1 MEQSIRRF
9 QALVIGEVLV
19 IVGLAAML
27 SEEYQNN
34 QFMRQWV
41 QTNFWPAGFLLNGYF
56 VTAVAGMLVG
66 IALACYRNRRACG
79 QAILGGL
86 RRLIWT
92 IRVSLAPVMGRF
104 VDGLII

>member
-1 MEQSIRRF
+1 MAEDVFDVTKLRMEQSIRRF

-41 QTNFWPAGFLLNGYF
+41 HSNFWPADFFLNGYF
-56 VTAVAGMLVG
+56 VTAIAGMLVG
-66 IALACYRNRRACG
+66 IALASYRNRRSRD
-79 QAILGGL
+79 QAILDAL
-86 RRLIWT
+86 RRLI
-92 IRVSLAPVMGRF
+92 
-104 VDGLII
+104 

>member
-1 MEQSIRRF
+1 MTEEVFDVTKLRLETSLRRF
-9 QALVIGEVLV
+9 RALVIGEVV
-19 IVGLAAML
+19 IIVGLAAML

-66 IALACYRNRRACG
+66 VALASYRNRRSRD
-79 QAILGGL
+79 QAILDAL
-86 RRLIWT
+86 RRLI
-92 IRVSLAPVMGRF
+92 
-104 VDGLII
+104 

>member
-1 MEQSIRRF
+1 MAEEVFDVTKLRMEQSIRRF

-41 QTNFWPAGFLLNGYF
+41 KTNFWPADFFLNGYF
-56 VTAVAGMLVG
+56 VTAIAGMLVG
-66 IALACYRNRRACG
+66 IALASYRNRRSRD
-79 QAILGGL
+79 QAILDAL
-86 RRLIWT
+86 RRLI
-92 IRVSLAPVMGRF
+92 
-104 VDGLII
+104 

>member
-1 MEQSIRRF
+1 MAEEVFDVTKLRMEQSIRRF

-27 SEEYQNN
+27 SREYQNN

-41 QTNFWPAGFLLNGYF
+41 QTNFWPADFFLNGYF

-66 IALACYRNRRACG
+66 IALASYRNRRSRD
-79 QAILGGL
+79 QAILDAL
-86 RRLIWT
+86 RRLI
-92 IRVSLAPVMGRF
+92 
-104 VDGLII
+104 